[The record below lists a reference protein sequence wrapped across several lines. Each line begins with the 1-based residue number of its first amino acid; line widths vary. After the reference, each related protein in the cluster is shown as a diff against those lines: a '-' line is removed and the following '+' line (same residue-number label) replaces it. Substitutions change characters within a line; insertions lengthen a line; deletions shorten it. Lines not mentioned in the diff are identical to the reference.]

1 MNYKLVIEFIVL
13 ALYLLVMLFI
23 GLGFYKKNEDMSDYF
38 LGGRSLN
45 KWVAAMSAQASDM
58 SGWLLLGLPGTAF
71 VLFGGTTSAVWT
83 AIGLL
88 IGTYLNWLFV
98 AKRLRKQ
105 TQVSND
111 SITLPV
117 YFENRFQDKTK
128 ILRIVSSLFIMVFF
142 LVYTASQFA
151 AGAKLFEAAFG
162 VRYHIGLLIGGI
174 IIICYTFLGGFKA
187 VAWTDLI
194 QGIIM
199 FCVIVVMPFLLI
211 SKLGGWEQT
220 VIQFQGMESVKNEVF
235 SWIPRGTTG
244 TVNVLLLISSIGW
257 GLGYFGQ
264 PHILTRFMAIRSSKE
279 IQPARVIATVWV
291 ILTLTCAVIIG
302 ALGCLYV
309 NAGLAGT
316 ELSNLVQGDNEK
328 IFMVLIQSIFG
339 SSNNIFGIILCG
351 IFLTAILAAIMSTA
365 DSQLLVTASSIAEDF
380 YCSVAK
386 KVPSQKKM
394 VWLSRGAVIV
404 VSLVAMLLAMK
415 PESSVFDLVSMA
427 WGGFGAAFGPCVLF
441 SLYWRRMTAQGA
453 IAGVLAGGIADM
465 VWYFMKGGIFDVYE
479 LVPAFLISCIAI
491 VVVSLCTRLPEK
503 VAKQYDD
510 AQTVEI

>member
-1 MNYKLVIEFIVL
+1 MNYKLVIQFAVL
-13 ALYLLVMLFI
+13 AVYLIIMLLI
-23 GLGFYKKNEDMSDYF
+23 GLGFYKKNEDMADYF

-58 SGWLLLGLPGTAF
+58 SGWLLLGLPGTAYA
-71 VLFGGTTSAVWT
+71 LFTGTTEAAWT

-117 YFENRFQDKTK
+117 YFENRFKDKTK
-128 ILRIVSSLFIMVFF
+128 ILRIASSVFIMVFF

-162 VRYHIGLLIGGI
+162 VPYHIGLLIGGVI
-174 IIICYTFLGGFKA
+174 IIGYTFLGGFKA
-187 VAWTDLI
+187 VAWTDLV

-211 SKLGGWEQT
+211 FKLGGWEQT
-220 VIQFQGMESVKNEVF
+220 AIQFKGMAAVTGEVF
-235 SWIPRGTTG
+235 SWLPRDTGG

-291 ILTLTCAVIIG
+291 VLTLACAVIIG

-309 NAGLAGT
+309 HAGMAGDLA
-316 ELSNLVQGDNEK
+316 NLVAGDKEK

-339 SSNNIFGIILCG
+339 ASNNVISIILCG
-351 IFLTAILAAIMSTA
+351 VFLTAILAAIMSTA
-365 DSQLLVTASSIAEDF
+365 DSQLLVTASSITEDF

-386 KVPSQKKM
+386 KEPSQKKM
-394 VWLSRGAVIV
+394 VWISRGAVIV
-404 VSLVAMLLAMK
+404 VSLIAMLLAMK
-415 PESSVFDLVSMA
+415 PESSVFELVSMA
-427 WGGFGAAFGPCVLF
+427 WGGFGAAFGPCILF
-441 SLYWRRMTAQGA
+441 SLYWRRMTVQGA
-453 IAGVLAGGIADM
+453 IAGVLVGGISDLI
-465 VWYFMKGGIFDVYE
+465 WYFAQGGIFDVYE
-479 LVPAFLISCIAI
+479 LVPAFLLSCIAI
-491 VVVSLCTRLPEK
+491 VVFSLLTKLPDD
-503 VAKQYDD
+503 VATQYD
-510 AQTVEI
+510 AAKTAEI